1 MRIFITA
8 YTAVPFLRHELN
20 RLLPESGVGLS
31 DFAFVSTLTRLH
43 WPRGMMIAPEAFRYI
58 GYVRVRW
65 CFVAVSLCSAV
76 LLALLISL
84 ILPRQYTATAR
95 IVIEPPA
102 GADPRS
108 ALAVSPIY
116 LESLKTYERF
126 ADGDSLFR
134 KALDRLQ
141 LRNLLGSKP
150 IESLKSKVLKVGLVH
165 STRILEIRATLP
177 DAARAQTLA
186 EFIANETVSLN
197 HSITDTDQQDLMRS
211 IEQQQAATRNR
222 LAQVDTEWIKL
233 VASEPIDDLR
243 AAIEQAGDQRA
254 AVEQHVANANVQL
267 ADTAAR
273 QRNAPPSEAEL
284 LEKEQITT
292 RAVLAELYRE
302 LDELARDTATKE
314 KLLEE
319 RLARRDQL
327 DVERKA
333 DAAAA
338 VAVDTR
344 LRDVRNEL
352 GYRGERLNIIDPGVI
367 PERPSSPNLSLN
379 LAAAAL
385 LGLLFPLA
393 WLALEMNWQQQRV
406 LHALARNG

>member
-1 MRIFITA
+1 
-8 YTAVPFLRHELN
+8 
-20 RLLPESGVGLS
+20 
-31 DFAFVSTLTRLH
+31 
-43 WPRGMMIAPEAFRYI
+43 
-58 GYVRVRW
+58 
-65 CFVAVSLCSAV
+65 
-76 LLALLISL
+76 L